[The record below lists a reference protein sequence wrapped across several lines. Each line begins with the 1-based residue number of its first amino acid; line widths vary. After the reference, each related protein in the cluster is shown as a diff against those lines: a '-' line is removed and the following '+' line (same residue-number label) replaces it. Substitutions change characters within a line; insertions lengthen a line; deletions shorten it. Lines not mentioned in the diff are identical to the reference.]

1 MIPVKPESVVNQN
14 EGWGEAWM
22 WSENLISVKIW
33 NRQRNPLKFKF
44 VSPNMSTGI

>member
-22 WSENLISVKIW
+22 WSENLISVKTLE
-33 NRQRNPLKFKF
+33 QAKE
-44 VSPNMSTGI
+44 SPKV